1 LLARWT
7 VKRGPDFQR
16 SLDDC
21 EMPQARLLYH
31 VHNFTL
37 ALERDPL
44 TFGEAYGDSGCI
56 IEAKDFA
63 EGCLV
68 TVYAV
73 LYEGLVAEMR
83 WSRKRRCLQTT
94 SALAHSA
101 RAPRQRPGG
110 VVRRTSRAR
119 CRGGYSAMRT
129 H

>member
-83 WSRKRRCLQTT
+83 WVAETPLP
-94 SALAHSA
+94 ADD
-101 RAPRQRPGG
+101 
-110 VVRRTSRAR
+110 RTSRAR
-119 CRGGYSAMRT
+119 CRDGCSATRT
-129 H
+129 R